1 MMSVTRIY
9 RETPSAARARASAWR
24 EGVPSSGAGANG
36 GAAARE
42 VRLVQRE
49 DADFPRLLQEI
60 PAPPEHLHV
69 RGRLLDEDALAV
81 AVVGSRQ
88 ATPYGIEVAERLA
101 FDLAARG
108 VTVVS
113 GLARGIDS
121 AAHRGALEAGG
132 RTIAVLG
139 SGLEAIY
146 PPENRRLA
154 ARIAAQGA
162 VVSQFAPGARALPQH
177 FPERN
182 RVIAGLSLGVVVV
195 EAAEKSGSLITARHA
210 LDLGREVMAVPGR
223 VTSPTSRGAHRLLKD
238 GAAPVEG
245 WEDVV
250 AQLPRRFRDCVSAAP
265 PRGPRAGAGEGIG
278 EAERRLLA
286 LLGEEPAYIDDVVA
300 RSGLGA
306 GRTAALLQALALD
319 GLVRQLPGARFVRA
333 GRA

>member
-1 MMSVTRIY
+1 M
-9 RETPSAARARASAWR
+9 
-24 EGVPSSGAGANG
+24 
-36 GAAARE
+36 
-42 VRLVQRE
+42 
-49 DADFPRLLQEI
+49 
-60 PAPPEHLHV
+60 
-69 RGRLLDEDALAV
+69 
-81 AVVGSRQ
+81 
-88 ATPYGIEVAERLA
+88 
-101 FDLAARG
+101 
-108 VTVVS
+108 
-113 GLARGIDS
+113 
-121 AAHRGALEAGG
+121 
-132 RTIAVLG
+132 
-139 SGLEAIY
+139 
-146 PPENRRLA
+146 
-154 ARIAAQGA
+154 
-162 VVSQFAPGARALPQH
+162 
-177 FPERN
+177 
-182 RVIAGLSLGVVVV
+182 IAGLSLGVVVV

>member
-1 MMSVTRIY
+1 MTRIY
-9 RETPSAARARASAWR
+9 RETMSEAQRGAAAWR
-24 EGVPSSGAGANG
+24 EGVPSSGAVASG
-36 GAAARE
+36 GAVARE
-42 VRLVQRE
+42 VQLVRRG
-49 DADFPRLLQEI
+49 DAGFPLLLREI
-60 PAPPEHLHV
+60 PAPPERLHL
-69 RGRLLDEDALAV
+69 RGCLLDEDALAV

-88 ATPYGIEVAERLA
+88 ATPYGIAVAERLA

-139 SGLEAIY
+139 SGLDVIY

-162 VVSQFAPGARALPQH
+162 VVSQYAMDARALPQH

-210 LDLGREVMAVPGR
+210 LELGREVMAVPGR
-223 VTSPTSRGAHRLLKD
+223 ITSPTSRGAHRLLKD

-250 AQLPRRFRDCVSAAP
+250 AQLPRRFRDCVSATALP
-265 PRGPRAGAGEGIG
+265 GPRADGCMQAGDD
-278 EAERRLLA
+278 ERRLLA
-286 LLGEEPAYIDDVVA
+286 LLGEEPVGIDELIA

-319 GLVRQLPGARFVRA
+319 GVARQLPGARFVRA